1 MASTRGTDTLT
12 PEQRALARSLRQA
25 ARIIGHAA
33 LPAEYRAPAFVVLAP
48 IIVAGD
54 TRASDPRD
62 LVPAD
67 RCPEA
72 PRRS

>member
-12 PEQRALARSLRQA
+12 PEQRAIARSLRQA

-48 IIVAGD
+48 IIVARD
-54 TRASDPRD
+54 TTRGPQD
-62 LVPAD
+62 LVPGG
-67 RCPEA
+67 RCPKE
-72 PRRS
+72 PRRSW